1 VKRKLNTVLPLLI
14 FYLLSGSFNSL
25 STIPSD
31 LLSIL
36 PYRQTSGQVRR
47 DIALLMHRVWP
58 DQSAPSQDEAVPE
71 EHDPELDALCCFIYR
86 GNRLL
91 SYAAILNFTLSHAGQ
106 TFFVAALSCVA
117 TDPAYQNQG
126 LSSLVVSAATRCIE
140 NSHADI
146 GLFTCD
152 PPLAS
157 FYAKAGWPAASG
169 VVVIGSHDACAL
181 SSAELGKVV
190 LLRLLSEH
198 AHDHAAAFAN
208 TTLSLGLPLGQFV

>member
-1 VKRKLNTVLPLLI
+1 
-14 FYLLSGSFNSL
+14 L

-58 DQSAPSQDEAVPE
+58 DQSAPSQGEAMPE
-71 EHDPELDALCCFIYR
+71 EHDPELDVLCCFIYR

-106 TFFVAALSCVA
+106 AFSVAALSCVA

-157 FYAKAGWPAASG
+157 FYAKAGWPAVSG
-169 VVVIGSHDACAL
+169 VAVIGSHDTGAL
-181 SSAELGKVV
+181 SSTELGKVV
-190 LLRLLSEH
+190 LLRMLSEH
-198 AHDHAAAFAN
+198 AYDHAAAFAN

>member
-1 VKRKLNTVLPLLI
+1 MSVITFDLP
-14 FYLLSGSFNSL
+14 
-25 STIPSD
+25 
-31 LLSIL
+31 SIL
-36 PYRQTSGQVRR
+36 PYRQTSERVRR

-58 DQSAPSQDEAVPE
+58 SSPAPSQDEAVPE
-71 EHDPELDALCCFIYR
+71 EHDPALDALSCFIYR
-86 GNRLL
+86 DNRLL
-91 SYAAILNFTLSHAGQ
+91 SYAAVLNFTLSHAGQ
-106 TFFVAALSCVA
+106 HFRTAALSCVA

-157 FYAKAGWPAASG
+157 FYAKAGWP
-169 VVVIGSHDACAL
+169 VVSVAVIGSHDVGAL
-181 SSAELGKVV
+181 SSTELGKVV

-198 AHDHAAAFAN
+198 AHQHAAAFAN
-208 TTLSLGLPLGQFV
+208 SPISLGLPLGQFV